1 MQQQKQ
7 RDEIGRILNGEK
19 TGADFPPGKS
29 RKKSCNLF
37 PPAPA
42 GVHAWGLKD
51 ETPGEEGQVYRSLI
65 YFLASWVREGGG

>member
-19 TGADFPPGKS
+19 TGLISLQASLGKRVAIFFS
-29 RKKSCNLF
+29 PS
-37 PPAPA
+37 PA
-42 GVHAWGLKD
+42 GVHAWGLKN

-65 YFLASWVREGGG
+65 YFLASWVREGEG